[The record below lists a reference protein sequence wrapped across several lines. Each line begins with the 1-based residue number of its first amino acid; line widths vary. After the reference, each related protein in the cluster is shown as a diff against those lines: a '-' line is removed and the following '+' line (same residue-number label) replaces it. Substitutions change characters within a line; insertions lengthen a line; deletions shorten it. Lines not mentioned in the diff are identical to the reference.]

1 MFLFVFLTG
10 FCITFGDFKRDILV
24 KLSAIETQLKNREFG
39 LALFL
44 RSWFDLKTM
53 HTGS

>member
-10 FCITFGDFKRDILV
+10 FCRTSGDFKRDILV
-24 KLSAIETQLKNREFG
+24 KLSAIETLQKKSKFG
-39 LALFL
+39 PAFFP
-44 RSWFDLKTM
+44 RSWFDLNTM